1 MQVPQAAVGTQTWRG
16 EEEPEGRRCGCVHSF
31 FQRIYFHLT
40 FLSLLCR
47 IRVCLLSPEACAF
60 NVTCNDSL
68 ACPLSLVLAAVIA
81 LSGTG
86 IAGGSV
92 APWRELCSFWPTKLN
107 FPGPGHTALPATIT
121 PRPPSILAWRLRL

>member
-1 MQVPQAAVGTQTWRG
+1 MWLCAFVFSTHLFSPHLPQLAL
-16 EEEPEGRRCGCVHSF
+16 PHPC
-31 FQRIYFHLT
+31 
-40 FLSLLCR
+40 
-47 IRVCLLSPEACAF
+47 CLLSPEACAF